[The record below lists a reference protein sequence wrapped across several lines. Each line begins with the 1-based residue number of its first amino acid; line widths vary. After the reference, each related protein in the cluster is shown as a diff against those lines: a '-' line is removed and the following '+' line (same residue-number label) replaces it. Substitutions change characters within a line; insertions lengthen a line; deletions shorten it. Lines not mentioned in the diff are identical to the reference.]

1 MPRKN
6 SKIKIEQVKEP
17 LQTEKVK
24 ETTRQVVVSWI
35 PVDVRWFVIKSI
47 LECCCR
53 VNHVSSRC
61 MKNSLGNHLF

>member
-17 LQTEKVK
+17 LQTEKAK

-47 LECCCR
+47 LECC
-53 VNHVSSRC
+53 
-61 MKNSLGNHLF
+61 